1 MALEHPM
8 SALHPR
14 VAEALAALDITYEVL
29 PCDPAYADTAEFCR
43 EYGYPLE
50 TSANTIIVT
59 STRGPKV
66 YSACL
71 VQASRKLDVN
81 YAVRRLMGASRLSF
95 ATAGETRELTGMEIG
110 GVTVFGLPAELA
122 LYVDAALKN
131 QPYVIL
137 GSGART
143 SKVKLAPNELA
154 KIPNC
159 SFIDGL
165 SMA

>member
-1 MALEHPM
+1 M
-8 SALHPR
+8 SALHPK
-14 VAEALAALDITYEVL
+14 VAEALAAWDIPYEVI

-50 TSANTIIVT
+50 TSANTIIVA

-71 VQASRKLDVN
+71 VQASQKLDVN
-81 YAVRRLMGASRLSF
+81 HAVKRLMGASRLSF
-95 ATAGETRELTGMEIG
+95 ATADETRELTGMEIG
-110 GVTVFGLPAELA
+110 GVTVFGLPKELV

-131 QPYVIL
+131 QTYVIL

-143 SKVKLAPNELA
+143 SKVKLEPNELA

-165 SMA
+165 SMV